1 MPRKPYALKG
11 QIKKIHLSL
20 SFYALTKPT
29 RHNGLDNRLCQVDS
43 LRNQCGLLPD
53 PKSHITAQVVAQ
65 ASERIG
71 VANGAAKLVGKE
83 SVVEIQTGE

>member
-1 MPRKPYALKG
+1 MINHYAPGKFIL
-11 QIKKIHLSL
+11 I
-20 SFYALTKPT
+20 
-29 RHNGLDNRLCQVDS
+29 N
-43 LRNQCGLLPD
+43 LLPD

-83 SVVEIQTGE
+83 SVVEVQAGVQPMVGENITACIDVEAVEPKRIIY